1 MEKLPMNDV
10 PMLMSAINMLLRDGM
25 CKNLDDVCKRYGYTR
40 EEIEERLKSMGFEY
54 NEELNKV
61 W

>member
-1 MEKLPMNDV
+1 MEKLPINDV
-10 PMLMSAINMLLRDGM
+10 PMLMSAINMLLRDGV
-25 CKNLDDVCKRYGYTR
+25 CENLDDVCKRYGHPR
-40 EEIEERLKSMGFEY
+40 EEIEEKLSTMGFEY